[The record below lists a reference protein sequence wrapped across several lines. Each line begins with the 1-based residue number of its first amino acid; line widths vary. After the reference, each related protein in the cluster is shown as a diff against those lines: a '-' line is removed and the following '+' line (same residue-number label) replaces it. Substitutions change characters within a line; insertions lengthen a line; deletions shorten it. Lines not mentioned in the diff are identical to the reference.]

1 LELAFSLR
9 MTKAYLHMIEHH
21 EHKSRV
27 TNSIEGFVASVRTDE
42 QKDLVLGKLVDSVT
56 QFGDSGI
63 LDKEDE
69 KSSGLSAVILEKVTK
84 HNGKS

>member
-1 LELAFSLR
+1 
-9 MTKAYLHMIEHH
+9 
-21 EHKSRV
+21 
-27 TNSIEGFVASVRTDE
+27 
-42 QKDLVLGKLVDSVT
+42 VLGKLVDSVT

-69 KSSGLSAVILEKVTK
+69 KSSGLSAVILENVTK

>member
-1 LELAFSLR
+1 MIARLKLTR
-9 MTKAYLHMIEHH
+9 AYLHMVEHN

-63 LDKEDE
+63 LENGDE
-69 KSSGLSAVILEKVTK
+69 KASGLSAVILENVTK
-84 HNGKS
+84 NAAK